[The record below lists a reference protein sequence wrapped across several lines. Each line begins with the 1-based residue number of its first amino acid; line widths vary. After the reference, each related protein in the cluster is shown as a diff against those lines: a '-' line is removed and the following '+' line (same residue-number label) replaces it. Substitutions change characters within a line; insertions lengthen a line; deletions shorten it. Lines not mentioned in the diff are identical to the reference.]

1 MNAKLFDGVPEGG
14 IRLLVAVDLGTSALK
29 VAYLPVRPNQLGG
42 SRDAAIQDLFLPR
55 QTAAQISAKHVID
68 SLKLTLYSGPPF
80 AQLQKSI
87 QAKLDEIPLSRDAAL
102 TGYLHDITAAVASS
116 AKAEAA
122 RLYAKDE
129 GAIEIQWLLPLPES
143 WNASTKIEMAAIA
156 RISGM
161 GNVQILSEP
170 LCCAA
175 LLRRLPDG
183 FGGDDAVLVVDL
195 GRSTGQFCALAGNSS
210 VNEKQYIAATNQ
222 PQGALLTTVVGQA
235 EAYPCGSASVDRMCM
250 GYIRRKADDMYGPGG
265 FNKMCARC
273 GLSED
278 MGEKEVLKAVGSA
291 RRHFDGKTGDFVHI
305 EGDRGE
311 AIHLELPSALIAE
324 FFAPALALISASIK
338 NQFQRVPA
346 IKGILVLGEFGNSPY
361 VKAQIASHYATKCVT
376 FGWQDTVEA
385 ISPNS

>member
-87 QAKLDEIPLSRDAAL
+87 QAKLDGIPLSRDAAL
-102 TGYLHDITAAVASS
+102 TEYLYDITAAVASS
-116 AKAEAA
+116 AKAEA
-122 RLYAKDE
+122 DQ

-143 WNASTKIEMAAIA
+143 WDATTKKEMAAIA
-156 RISGM
+156 RIAGM
-161 GNVQILSEP
+161 ANLQILSEP

-183 FGGDDAVLVVDL
+183 FGVDDAVLVVDL
-195 GRSTGQFCALAGNSS
+195 GHGTGHFCAFASDSS
-210 VNEKQYIAATNQ
+210 LNAKQYMIVTNQ
-222 PQGALLTTVVGQA
+222 PQGALLTKMVGRA
-235 EAYPCGSASVDRMCM
+235 EAYPCGSESVDRMCM
-250 GYIRRKADDMYGPGG
+250 EYIRRKADDMYGPGG
-265 FNKMCARC
+265 FNTMCAGC

-278 MGEKEVLKAVGSA
+278 IGEKEVLKAFGA
-291 RRHFDGKTGDFVHI
+291 AKRHFDGKKGDVIHI
-305 EGDRGE
+305 EGDGGG
-311 AIHLELPSALIAE
+311 AIHLELSSALIAE
-324 FFAPALALISASIK
+324 FFAPALALISAGIK
-338 NQFQRVPA
+338 NQFQR
-346 IKGILVLGEFGNSPY
+346 
-361 VKAQIASHYATKCVT
+361 
-376 FGWQDTVEA
+376 
-385 ISPNS
+385 